1 MYNFYSPRIYFLVP
15 NVAAMCGVHTPLGA
29 VFAGQLSEV
38 LGLGGG
44 FGCGFLIY
52 VQLIFGGA
60 LLAYEKHSLSR
71 ACGISL
77 GNFLWVEGFLR
88 LGFRLGLGFCWGAFV
103 YTAPGYVS
111 CIFLP
116 YTSLKYYFLCTSWW
130 SICLMTFI

>member
-1 MYNFYSPRIYFLVP
+1 M
-15 NVAAMCGVHTPLGA
+15 
-29 VFAGQLSEV
+29 
-38 LGLGGG
+38 LGLGEG

-88 LGFRLGLGFCWGAFV
+88 LGFRLGLGFCWGAL
-103 YTAPGYVS
+103 
-111 CIFLP
+111 CILP
-116 YTSLKYYFLCTSWW
+116 LDMFHAFFYSKRDILVLNSGVTYLNKF
-130 SICLMTFI
+130 